1 MIPRPHDEV
10 RRLIGDLADQAPLR
24 RATSAEEAAG
34 AALVNILLRRA
45 GLRVTTRQL
54 RATTQRRG
62 QYVPLALL
70 GLAAA
75 LLAPWSAPLGA
86 GLAICLLL
94 LLLIDGG
101 VAPLPILGARSASQN
116 IIGTREIER
125 PDGAGAARPPRW
137 RVLLLAPLDTP
148 MELRGLARLSGPTR
162 RAQLGRLAIPAM
174 VILSTLAAAWLPT
187 LGWLLAGAAALLALL
202 LLVGAARKAD
212 LSQHDSGL
220 GALAA
225 LVIAARRLSGLRHVE
240 LWVVG
245 VGAAGGDTVGVDLL
259 AALPFQAADS
269 LVIGVEQI
277 GAGQL
282 TYTSREGGLRSRP
295 AGALPLRLAADA
307 DAADPL
313 IDAEPRP
320 YRADDSLIAPL
331 RRHGLPGLT
340 IRTQPGPSPAPDTPQ
355 PDPQIVERAARLI
368 EGIVRRLEEGK
379 ADVK

>member
-1 MIPRPHDEV
+1 MTPRPHDEV
-10 RRLIGDLADQAPLR
+10 QRLVGDLADQAPLR

-45 GLRVTTRQL
+45 GLRVSTRQL
-54 RATTQRRG
+54 RAARQRRG

-75 LLAPWSAPLGA
+75 ALAPWSAPLGA
-86 GLAICLLL
+86 GLALCLLL
-94 LLLIDGG
+94 LLLIDGAI
-101 VAPLPILGARSASQN
+101 APLPIVGPRSASQN
-116 IIGTREIER
+116 IVGTREIER
-125 PDGAGAARPPRW
+125 PDGAGAAPPPRW

-148 MELRGLARLSGPTR
+148 TELRGLARLSGATR
-162 RAQLGRLAIPAM
+162 RAQLGRLAIPA
-174 VILSTLAAAWLPT
+174 LAALSALASARLPA
-187 LGWLLAGAAALLALL
+187 LSWLLAGAAALLALL
-202 LLVGAARKAD
+202 LLIGATRPAD
-212 LSQHDSGL
+212 LSAHDSGL

-225 LVIAARRLSGLRHVE
+225 LVLAARRLSGLRRVE

-245 VGAAGGDTVGVDLL
+245 VGAASGDTVGADLL

-277 GAGQL
+277 TAGQL
-282 TYTSREGGLRSRP
+282 IYTTREGGLRSRP

-331 RRHGLPGLT
+331 RRRGLAGLT
-340 IRTQPGPSPAPDTPQ
+340 IRSQPDIGLPPAESR
-355 PDPQIVERAARLI
+355 PDPQLIERAARLI
-368 EGIVRRLEEGK
+368 EGVVRQLEGRKDEG
-379 ADVK
+379 